1 MVPTTRLGR
10 TGLTVSVAGIGCGGH
25 SRVGQGQGK
34 SADYSISVIRQAL
47 DAGVNII
54 DTAAAYRTEEIVGR
68 AIAGRRD
75 QVVISTK
82 VNINAPGSK
91 ARGSDFVSSAQ
102 FTAGVEEGL
111 RRLGTDYVDILHL
124 HGVEPHQYAPCR
136 DELVPA
142 LERLRDAGKI
152 RFLGLTERFLFDT
165 GHKALAQAMTDDC
178 WDVVMAGYNM
188 INPSAR
194 GRVLEVALEN
204 DVGVLVMYAVRR
216 ALSNQT
222 ALKDMIAHL
231 INEGAIDAGKIA
243 PDDPLGFLTEREE
256 VAGLVD
262 AAYRF
267 CRHAPGAPVVL
278 TGTGSQEHMQQN
290 LASLGRGP
298 LPRAC
303 LTKLED
309 IFGEV
314 DQVSG
319 N

>member
-34 SADYSISVIRQAL
+34 SADYSISVIHQAL
-47 DAGVNII
+47 DEGVNII

-82 VNINAPGSK
+82 VNINAPGAK
-91 ARGSDFVSSAQ
+91 ARGSDFISPAQ

-111 RRLGTDYVDILHL
+111 KRLGTDYVDILHL
-124 HGVEPHQYAPCR
+124 HGVEPHQYEPCR
-136 DELVPA
+136 DQLVPA
-142 LERLRDAGKI
+142 LHRLRDAGKI

-165 GHKALAQAMTDDC
+165 GHIALAQALKDGC

-194 GRVLEVALEN
+194 RRVLEAALEN

-222 ALKDMIAHL
+222 ALKDMVTHL
-231 INEGAIDAGKIA
+231 IGEGVIEADKLD
-243 PDDPLGFLTEREE
+243 PDDPLGFLTDDPE

-267 CRHAPGAPVVL
+267 CRHAPGDPVVIS
-278 TGTGSQEHMQQN
+278 GTGSLEHLREN

-298 LPRAC
+298 LPQAC
-303 LTKLED
+303 LARLED
-309 IFGEV
+309 IFGGV